1 LKASAALFSEV
12 AAKVMSGAREA
23 QNARLNEGSRVRE
36 FAIGDTVSI
45 YFPKGA
51 TDDDWKPK
59 HYVQWRGPM
68 EVVKRLSETAY
79 GVRETNSGQY
89 FERTICNISPFR
101 APVVPESGPASAPGP
116 RVGDMVALQEEDEFW
131 IGEVKSLDVNELV
144 CHYWSTTGR
153 NVATANFK
161 PAYIGKST
169 GKTILTHRLRLNEE
183 PTEMWTGTCDL
194 ASFLGKVS
202 FNVDKKGNHR
212 LSGASRALLADFQM
226 GHL

>member
-1 LKASAALFSEV
+1 
-12 AAKVMSGAREA
+12 M
-23 QNARLNEGSRVRE
+23 
-36 FAIGDTVSI
+36 
-45 YFPKGA
+45 
-51 TDDDWKPK
+51 
-59 HYVQWRGPM
+59 
-68 EVVKRLSETAY
+68 
-79 GVRETNSGQY
+79 
-89 FERTICNISPFR
+89 
-101 APVVPESGPASAPGP
+101 
-116 RVGDMVALQEEDEFW
+116 
-131 IGEVKSLDVNELV
+131 

-212 LSGASRALLADFQM
+212 LSGRLARYSPTSKWDTCNDSSQYIYKIRISESSRTILIQNLLSGGDVTVDSDPCTIYDT
-226 GHL
+226 LDLK